1 VPTNLPLTCE
11 PEWDMTN
18 EIFGWVCILASVA
31 LGLWMG
37 LKFQHEH
44 WLGGYASL
52 ARRMVRLAHIALAA
66 LGVVNIEFARTVKEL
81 VLPSAVIE
89 CTSLSFMVAAVSM
102 PVCCLLIAKNF
113 RRFEIFALPIGSLA
127 LALLLTIGG
136 LLR

>member
-1 VPTNLPLTCE
+1 VPANLPLTCE
-11 PEWDMTN
+11 PEWEMTN

-31 LGLWMG
+31 MGLWMG

-66 LGVVNIEFARTVKEL
+66 LGVVNIEFARTVNEL
-81 VLPSAVIE
+81 VLSRAVIE
-89 CTSLSFMVAAVSM
+89 CISLSFMVAAVSM
-102 PVCCLLIAKNF
+102 PVCCLLIAKSF